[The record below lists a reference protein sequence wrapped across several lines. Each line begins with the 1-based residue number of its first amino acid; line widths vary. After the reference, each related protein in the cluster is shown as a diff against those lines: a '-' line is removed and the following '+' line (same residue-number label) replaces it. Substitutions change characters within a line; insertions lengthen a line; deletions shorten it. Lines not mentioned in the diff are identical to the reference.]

1 MRNEPAPQHDAT
13 PPSAVHRPDRSTD
26 PTGDVVP
33 AVARTDSEPPAAQV
47 TDPVGLLRIASM
59 VKKVDDQLDHLDLDE
74 AAADR
79 LDGIAHDVRSDLAH
93 AVSGDLLDEYDR
105 LVGDAGERR
114 SVAETA
120 LVHAQLTGWLD
131 GVMQG
136 LQLQAAT
143 AQVARA
149 QRLAEAS
156 AQRQPAPRADERS
169 SRRDNSYL

>member
-1 MRNEPAPQHDAT
+1 MRNQPAPHPDASPQGAAQGSDGAPDHAVT
-13 PPSAVHRPDRSTD
+13 TAAAVVHGEGDPPS
-26 PTGDVVP
+26 
-33 AVARTDSEPPAAQV
+33 AQV

-79 LDGIAHDVRSDLAH
+79 LEGIAHDVRADLAQ

-105 LVGDAGERR
+105 LVGNAGGPR

-156 AQRQPAPRADERS
+156 ARPQPPSRRSDERS
-169 SRRDNSYL
+169 PRDNSYL